1 MRVPTS
7 RHFQERKVGTVLA
20 WYNNK
25 WAYQLLTK
33 DEHQNYIQNF
43 MASTTSFDKTG
54 VRNYALVTAAYWGF
68 TVTDGALRML
78 VLLYFHTLGY
88 SPFEVAM
95 LFLFYE
101 IFGIVTNLFGGWIGS
116 QLGVKLTLYGG
127 IALQIGALLMMTPV
141 NEAWALAL
149 AIPYVM
155 AAQAVSGIAKDL
167 TKMSSKSAIRLVI
180 PQEAQSSLFK
190 WVAILTGSKNALKGV
205 GFFLGSVLLAVFGYV
220 NALLIMAGGLFLI
233 LLSSR
238 WLPSGMGKI
247 KAKIKFRQLFSKS
260 REINI
265 LSAARFFLFGARDV
279 WFVVGLPVFLYSQLN
294 WTFEQVGGFL
304 AIWVIG
310 YGIVQSLAPTLLK
323 RFGSGNP
330 PQAST
335 IRFWT
340 GFLTAMP
347 VAIALSLQAGLPPGR
362 TIVIGLM
369 AFGIVF
375 AFNSAVH
382 SYLVLAY
389 TEGDKV
395 ALNVGFY
402 YMANSGGRLA
412 GTVLS
417 GVIFQLYGL
426 VGCLWISAIFVLL
439 AELITLK
446 LSNPKSERAIA
457 QKVQ

>member
-1 MRVPTS
+1 MESSTS
-7 RHFQERKVGTVLA
+7 
-20 WYNNK
+20 
-25 WAYQLLTK
+25 
-33 DEHQNYIQNF
+33 
-43 MASTTSFDKTG
+43 SDKSG
-54 VRNYALVTAAYWGF
+54 IRNYALVTAAYWGF
-68 TVTDGALRML
+68 TLTDGALRML
-78 VLLYFHTLGY
+78 VLLYFYTIGY

-101 IFGIVTNLFGGWIGS
+101 IFGIVTNFLGGWIGS
-116 QLGVKLTLYGG
+116 QSGVKLTLYGG

-141 NEAWALAL
+141 NESWSLAL

-155 AAQAVSGIAKDL
+155 VAQAISGIAKDL

-205 GFFLGSVLLAVFGYV
+205 GFFVGSVLLAAFGYV
-220 NALLIMAGGLFLI
+220 NALLLMAAGLFVI

-247 KAKIKFRQLFSKS
+247 KAKVKFRQLFSKS

-279 WFVVGLPVFLYSQLN
+279 WFVVGLPVFLYGELN

-310 YGIVQSLAPTLLK
+310 YGVVQSLAPTLLK
-323 RFGSGNP
+323 RFGSGQP
-330 PQAST
+330 PQSKT

-347 VAIALSLQAGLPPGR
+347 GAIAIALQTGRPPGQ
-362 TIVIGLM
+362 TIVVGLM

-389 TEGDKV
+389 TEDDQV

-417 GVIFQLYGL
+417 GLIFQLYGL
-426 VGCLWISAIFVLL
+426 VGCLWTSAVFVLL
-439 AELITLK
+439 AALITLK
-446 LSNPKSERAIA
+446 LPNPKSSKAIA
-457 QKVQ
+457 WTSGGGE

>member
-1 MRVPTS
+1 MTS
-7 RHFQERKVGTVLA
+7 
-20 WYNNK
+20 
-25 WAYQLLTK
+25 
-33 DEHQNYIQNF
+33 
-43 MASTTSFDKTG
+43 STTFDQAG

-88 SPFEVAM
+88 TPLEVAM

-101 IFGIVTNLFGGWIGS
+101 IFGIVTNLLGGWIGARF
-116 QLGVKLTLYGG
+116 GVKLTLYGG

-141 NEAWALAL
+141 NETWAI
-149 AIPYVM
+149 AIAVPYVM
-155 AAQAVSGIAKDL
+155 LAQAISGIAKDL

-205 GFFLGSVLLAVFGYV
+205 GFFLGSLLLAVFGYV
-220 NALLIMAGGLFLI
+220 NALLIMAAALFLI
-233 LLSSR
+233 LLSSPL
-238 WLPSGMGKI
+238 LPSGMGKL
-247 KAKIKFRQLFSKS
+247 KAKVKFRQIFSKS
-260 REINI
+260 QAINI

-279 WFVVGLPVFLYSQLN
+279 WFVVGLPVFLYGGLN
-294 WTFEQVGGFL
+294 WSFEQVGGFL

-310 YGIVQSLAPTLLK
+310 YGIVQSMAPTLLR
-323 RFGSGNP
+323 RFGSGRP
-330 PQAST
+330 PQAGT

-340 GFLTAMP
+340 GVLTAIP
-347 VAIALSLQAGLPPGR
+347 VAIAIALQAQFPPGQ
-362 TIVIGLM
+362 TIVVGLM
-369 AFGIVF
+369 IFGVVF

-389 TEGDKV
+389 TEDDQV
-395 ALNVGFY
+395 SLNVGFY

-417 GVIFQLYGL
+417 GLIFQLFGL
-426 VGCLWISAIFVLL
+426 VGCLWTSAVFVLL
-439 AELITLK
+439 AALVTLK
-446 LSNPKSERAIA
+446 LPNPRLPRAE
-457 QKVQ
+457 VGGV

>member
-1 MRVPTS
+1 MNS
-7 RHFQERKVGTVLA
+7 
-20 WYNNK
+20 
-25 WAYQLLTK
+25 
-33 DEHQNYIQNF
+33 
-43 MASTTSFDKTG
+43 STTFDKTG
-54 VRNYALVTAAYWGF
+54 VRNYGLVTAAYWGF

-78 VLLYFHTLGY
+78 VLLYFYTIGY

-116 QLGVKLTLYGG
+116 QFGVKLTLYGG

-141 NEAWALAL
+141 NESWAIAR

-155 AAQAVSGIAKDL
+155 VAQAFSGIAKDL

-205 GFFLGSVLLAVFGYV
+205 GFFVGSVLLAIAGYV

-238 WLPSGMGKI
+238 WLPSGMGRI
-247 KAKIKFRQLFSKS
+247 KAKVKFSQLFSKS
-260 REINI
+260 KEINI

-279 WFVVGLPVFLYSQLN
+279 WFVVGLPVFLYSELN

-310 YGIVQSLAPTLLK
+310 YGIVQSLAPSILK
-323 RFGSGNP
+323 RWGSGQP
-330 PQAST
+330 PNAKT

-347 VAIALSLQAGLPPGR
+347 AAIALALQTGRPPGQ
-362 TIVIGLM
+362 TIVVGLM

-382 SYLVLAY
+382 SYLVLAF
-389 TEGDKV
+389 TEDDKV

-412 GTVLS
+412 GTILS
-417 GVIFQLYGL
+417 GLIFQLYGL
-426 VGCLWISAIFVLL
+426 VGCLWTSALFVLI

-446 LSNPKSERAIA
+446 LPNPKPGGDIA
-457 QKVQ
+457 WKTGGGD

>member
-1 MRVPTS
+1 MRIPTS